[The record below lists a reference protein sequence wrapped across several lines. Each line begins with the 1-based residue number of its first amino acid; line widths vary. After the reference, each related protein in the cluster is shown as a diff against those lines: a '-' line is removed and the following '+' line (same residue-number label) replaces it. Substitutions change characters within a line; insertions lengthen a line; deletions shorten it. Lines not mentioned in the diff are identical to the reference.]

1 MAQDGQTP
9 ISLTIIKCKFLV
21 VNYLI
26 KAMRKQKCR
35 GDGQNIAGKRQKR
48 TWKSKMKKETKGDSL
63 NLTEKPTKTE
73 KWQKK
78 TRK

>member
-35 GDGQNIAGKRQKR
+35 GDGQNIAGKRQK
-48 TWKSKMKKETKGDSL
+48 KDMKIKD
-63 NLTEKPTKTE
+63 EK
-73 KWQKK
+73 
-78 TRK
+78 RD